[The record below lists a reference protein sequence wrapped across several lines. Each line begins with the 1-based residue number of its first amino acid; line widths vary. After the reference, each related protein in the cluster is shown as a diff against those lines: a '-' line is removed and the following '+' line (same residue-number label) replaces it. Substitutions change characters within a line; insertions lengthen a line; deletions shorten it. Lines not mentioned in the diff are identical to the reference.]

1 MILFQVNLWCCLS
14 WWIIWKNPIMKLIE
28 VITISQFHD
37 PSISPCYQFLMYSF
51 NTSSSSSLSIS
62 ITSPPVTLVG
72 TDKKFSPELFV
83 TNTVRCSS
91 LILGSSCMILLIP
104 YSSSISVNRIEVR
117 DCLITFPIFV
127 PSQRLI
133 VRNVRELFSSNR
145 GVSHLH

>member
-1 MILFQVNLWCCLS
+1 
-14 WWIIWKNPIMKLIE
+14 MKLIE

-133 VRNVRELFSSNR
+133 VRNVCELFSSNR